1 MNYEEGNGIVCQM
14 SYDFASAVTGKFETK
29 YEANP
34 LFDTLYE
41 KASER
46 LWEIIVE
53 EIKAG
58 NIPKE

>member
-29 YEANP
+29 YTENP
-34 LFDTLYE
+34 LFDTLYD
-41 KASER
+41 KASEA
-46 LWEIIVE
+46 LWQIIVE

-58 NIPKE
+58 HLSKD